1 MKYHFIRKSGISSG
15 LYSVFCLLLLSSYPA
30 VVAAV
35 DAESPPAVKQKQEL
49 GLLNFTV
56 GRINV
61 SRGDNSSQQ
70 YGIEYR
76 FKTLF
81 RPWDFSL
88 RPAIG
93 FTVAND
99 SAKYYYTDLKHDFYP
114 GDNWLITPSFGV
126 GYFEDSK
133 EIKLGS
139 KLEFRSGVEFAY
151 EFENSVR
158 AGIAIFH
165 LSNASTAKNNPGTE
179 VAVFS
184 LSIPMFND

>member
-1 MKYHFIRKSGISSG
+1 MMFKRISVAASVIGLLIGILSS
-15 LYSVFCLLLLSSYPA
+15 LLLISLPS
-30 VVAAV
+30 AAN
-35 DAESPPAVKQKQEL
+35 AEESVQREDL

-61 SRGDNSSQQ
+61 SRGDNSSHQ
-70 YGIEYR
+70 YGMEYR

-88 RPAIG
+88 RPAVG
-93 FTVAND
+93 FTLGND
-99 SAKYYYTDLKHDFYP
+99 GAKYFYADFKHDFYLN
-114 GDNWLITPSFGV
+114 DNWIITPSFGP
-126 GYFEDSK
+126 GYFKSSD

-151 EFENSVR
+151 KFKNSVR
-158 AGIAIFH
+158 AGVAIFH

-184 LSIPMFND
+184 LSIPMFNN

>member
-1 MKYHFIRKSGISSG
+1 MKRYFIGKSVISSC
-15 LYSVFCLLLLSSYPA
+15 LFKVLCLLLITSHS
-30 VVAAV
+30 VTAAE
-35 DAESPPAVKQKQEL
+35 AESPSETKQKEEL

-70 YGIEYR
+70 YGVEYR
-76 FKTLF
+76 FKTMF

-88 RPAIG
+88 RPAID

-114 GDNWLITPSFGV
+114 GENWLITPSFGV
-126 GYFEDSK
+126 GYFKSSK

-151 EFENSVR
+151 EFKNRVR

-184 LSIPMFND
+184 LSIPMFNN

>member
-1 MKYHFIRKSGISSG
+1 MPMKHNMVKKLDVCSHLFMRECVTG
-15 LYSVFCLLLLSSYPA
+15 LFFLLLLMFQP
-30 VVAAV
+30 VVF
-35 DAESPPAVKQKQEL
+35 AEEREEF
-49 GLLNFTV
+49 GLLNFTA

-61 SRGDNSSQQ
+61 SRGDNSSAQ
-70 YGIEYR
+70 YGMEYR

-81 RPWDFSL
+81 RPWDFGL
-88 RPAIG
+88 RPSIG

-99 SAKYYYTDLKHDFYP
+99 HAKYFYSDLKHDFYMN
-114 GDNWLITPSFGV
+114 DRWLITPSFGA
-126 GYFEDSK
+126 GYFRHSS

-139 KLEFRSGVEFAY
+139 KLEFRSGVELAY
-151 EFENSVR
+151 EFKNHVR
-158 AGIAIFH
+158 AGFAIFH